1 MGKSQTVLF
10 KGIVFDL
17 TTMLMETVHL
27 STNKI
32 RLNQSLKEYWDFTA
46 AKTTKTL
53 YLAVNVQHK
62 ICIRLPY
69 LLLLFVPKI

>member
-1 MGKSQTVLF
+1 MGKSQTALF

-17 TTMLMETVHL
+17 TTMLME
-27 STNKI
+27 
-32 RLNQSLKEYWDFTA
+32 KEYWDFTA
-46 AKTTKTL
+46 AKNAKTI
-53 YLAVNVQHK
+53 YFAVNVQHK